1 MKMTRK
7 RFLSQEVAGILGVT
21 RRTLYNWEK
30 AGKIPRTKRDN
41 MSNYR
46 IYTEAD
52 IKKLKKL
59 TGRP

>member
-1 MKMTRK
+1 MKTTKK

-30 AGKIPRTKRDN
+30 AGKIPKTKRDK

-52 IKKLKKL
+52 IKKLEKL

>member
-1 MKMTRK
+1 MKTTKK
-7 RFLSQEVAGILGVT
+7 RFLSQEVARLLGIT

-30 AGKIPRTKRDN
+30 AGKIPKTKRDK

-52 IKKLKKL
+52 IKKLEKL

>member
-1 MKMTRK
+1 MKKTQQ
-7 RFLSQEVAGILGVT
+7 RFFSQEVAAILGIT

-30 AGKIPRTKRDN
+30 AGKIPKTKRDK

-52 IKKLKKL
+52 IKKLEKL

>member
-1 MKMTRK
+1 MKTTKK
-7 RFLSQEVAGILGVT
+7 RFLSQEVAAILGIT

-30 AGKIPRTKRDN
+30 AGKIPKTKRDK

>member
-1 MKMTRK
+1 MKTTKK
-7 RFLSQEVAGILGVT
+7 RFLSQEVARLLGIT

-30 AGKIPRTKRDN
+30 AGKIPKTKRDK

>member
-1 MKMTRK
+1 MEAKK
-7 RFLSQEVAGILGVT
+7 RYLSQEVAAILGIT

-30 AGKIPRTKRDN
+30 AGKIPKGKRDR

-59 TGRP
+59 TGRPR